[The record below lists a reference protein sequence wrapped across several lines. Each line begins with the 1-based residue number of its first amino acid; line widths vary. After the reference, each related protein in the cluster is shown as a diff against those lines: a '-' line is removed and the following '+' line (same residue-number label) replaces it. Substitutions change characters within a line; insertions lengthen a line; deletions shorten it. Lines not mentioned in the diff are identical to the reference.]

1 MSGRADPKAN
11 TGDDL
16 MQTHA
21 LLNVDRK
28 LLAPFFDRVPE
39 LFDKYHNREE
49 EKPDVYEELLYKI
62 HRPLTSE
69 MLDMIDDWMGLEH
82 RSLNQDLSLI
92 HI

>member
-1 MSGRADPKAN
+1 
-11 TGDDL
+11 

-49 EKPDVYEELLYKI
+49 EKDPGGDRPPHGDNPRKSNWKPSLGSCTNLPRSPNPDRRAQPSKV
-62 HRPLTSE
+62 
-69 MLDMIDDWMGLEH
+69 
-82 RSLNQDLSLI
+82 
-92 HI
+92 